1 MNVTVKLPDD
11 LCREARHRA
20 VNEDKSLSGWLAD
33 LVRRELARARP
44 EHKTLAEILG
54 QDDLPPEHAGK
65 ELPLEDRKSMPV
77 REISFDDD

>member
-33 LVRRELARARP
+33 LIRREVAPPQSEGR
-44 EHKTLAEILG
+44 TLAERLG
-54 QDDLPPEHAGK
+54 DPETADRDF
-65 ELPLEDRKSMPV
+65 ELPDRGEE
-77 REISFDDD
+77 RERSIEFP